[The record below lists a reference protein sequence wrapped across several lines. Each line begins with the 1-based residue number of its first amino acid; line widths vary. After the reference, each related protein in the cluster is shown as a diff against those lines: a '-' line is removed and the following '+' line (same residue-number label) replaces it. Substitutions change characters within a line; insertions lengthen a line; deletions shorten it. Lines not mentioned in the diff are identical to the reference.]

1 MIVSN
6 SSCLIILIR
15 LEKLDLLQKMY
26 GKITIPGSVKKEVF
40 KRKKVPDWIDVVEIT
55 QPVAYEILEKTLGQ
69 GESEALT
76 LCLEAKADLLIVDD
90 LAARKTAQRLGIKV
104 AGVIGILLEAK
115 RLGLIPHIKDLL
127 DQMMSLDFRISKAVY
142 DDALELANE
151 RGTTK
156 KKIEAEF

>member
-6 SSCLIILIR
+6 SSCLIILLR
-15 LEKLDLLQKMY
+15 LERLDLLRKMY

-40 KRKKVPDWIDVVEIT
+40 KRKKAPDWIDVVEIS

-69 GESEALT
+69 GESEAIT
-76 LCLEAKADLLIVDD
+76 LCLEAKADLLILDD

-115 RLGLIPHIKDLL
+115 RVGLVSHIKDLL
-127 DQMMSLDFRISKAVY
+127 DHMMSLDFRISKAVY

-151 RGTTK
+151 R
-156 KKIEAEF
+156 

>member
-6 SSCLIILIR
+6 SSCLIILMR
-15 LEKLDLLQKMY
+15 LEKLELLQNMY
-26 GKITIPGSVKKEVF
+26 GRITIPGSVKNEVF
-40 KRKKVPDWIDVVEIT
+40 KRKKVPDWIDVAKIT
-55 QPVAYEILEKTLGQ
+55 QPVAYEILEKTLGK
-69 GESEALT
+69 GESEAIT

-115 RLGLIPHIKDLL
+115 RLGLLPHIKSLL
-127 DQMMSLDFRISKAVY
+127 DQMMSLDFRISKTVY

-151 RGTTK
+151 RRTTK
-156 KKIEAEF
+156 KGTEAEF

>member
-26 GKITIPGSVKKEVF
+26 GRITIPGSVKNEVF
-40 KRKKVPDWIDVVEIT
+40 KRKKVPDWIDVVKIT
-55 QPVAYEILEKTLGQ
+55 QPVAYEILEKTLGK
-69 GESEALT
+69 GESEAIT

-115 RLGLIPHIKDLL
+115 RVGLLPHIKDFL
-127 DQMMSLDFRISKAVY
+127 DQMMSLDFRISKTVY

-151 RGTTK
+151 RQPAQK
-156 KKIEAEF
+156 VI